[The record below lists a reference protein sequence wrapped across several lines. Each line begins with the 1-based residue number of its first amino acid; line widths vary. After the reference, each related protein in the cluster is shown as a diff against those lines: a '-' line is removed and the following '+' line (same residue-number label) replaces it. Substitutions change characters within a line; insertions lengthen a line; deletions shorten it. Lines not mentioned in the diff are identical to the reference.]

1 MINDPLKHKIKPDN
15 ETRTRALEL
24 SPRGVANIGGFRA
37 FRLRFGGRI
46 VPYQDDGRKEVSA
59 PSPSGSGAKTGS
71 KQLNAWEDGLG

>member
-1 MINDPLKHKIKPDN
+1 MIPPNTKCNLT
-15 ETRTRALEL
+15 TRQERALEL

-37 FRLRFGGRI
+37 FRRARI

-71 KQLNAWEDGLG
+71 KQLNAWETG

>member
-37 FRLRFGGRI
+37 FRRARI

-71 KQLNAWEDGLG
+71 KQLNAWKPGSG